1 MEHGVLDITPG
12 IDPDDAERALEFF
25 GFPDCKVVIP
35 ETDPKFMGKTLVF
48 KHYREAMV
56 GMPKII
62 SSIKKTLLEQPT
74 SAGVH
79 LIVDDKKGAHTNQFG
94 ENVDVL
100 IEQYSHGRLNEAPK
114 QGTAVVRLGQNDYS
128 FERMYR
134 WLGGEA
140 ADKISTAL
148 RSKVIRELMAF
159 GGIKAEWR
167 NQTMAVAD
175 VGEYGHNKYSRELRW
190 VLIISLNL
198 NREESQ
204 EGIKRRK
211 VM

>member
-100 IEQYSHGRLNEAPK
+100 IDHYPLRQTK

-128 FERMYR
+128 YGRMYR

-175 VGEYGHNKYSRELRW
+175 VGQYGNNEYSRELRW